1 MRLGLILGFSL
12 FLLNPLAFAGD
23 KATFQ
28 FLGFSQDGQ
37 FLAFS
42 QEGVEDGSG
51 FFYGEMYV
59 IDVKK
64 NNYAK
69 TLSIKQ
75 QDDFGSSEE
84 YTEFKKKWEKER
96 TSLISKFNIILS
108 NQKTYLKPQDSQK
121 KQMDFTYQNKK
132 YQLSLKLSVFE
143 KNCFDMGND
152 SKTIDLRVWQGQKE
166 IILQKDKRLP
176 KSRGCAFDYQIAHV
190 WLYQNSIAV
199 ALKVKR
205 VGFEGP
211 DTRWMMVSG
220 QLP

>member
-23 KATFQ
+23 KANFK
-28 FLGFSQDGQ
+28 FLGFTKDGAFCAFSQDGVQ
-37 FLAFS
+37 
-42 QEGVEDGSG
+42 DGSG
-51 FFYGEMYV
+51 FFYGEVY
-59 IDVKK
+59 ILDVKK

-69 TLSIKQ
+69 KPLIKRWEDPDYPQ
-75 QDDFGSSEE
+75 
-84 YTEFKKKWEKER
+84 YTKVKKEWIKER
-96 TSLISKFNIILS
+96 KLELQPWKIHLS
-108 NQKTYLKPQDSQK
+108 NQTTYLKPQDFQK
-121 KQMDFTYQNKK
+121 NRMGFTYQNKK
-132 YQLSLKLSVFE
+132 YQLNLNLSIFE
-143 KNCFDMGND
+143 KNCYGMEHD
-152 SKTIDLRVWQGQKE
+152 SKILDLRVWQGQKE
-166 IILQKDKRLP
+166 KILQKDKRLP

-190 WLYQNSIAV
+190 WLYKNFIAV

>member
-1 MRLGLILGFSL
+1 MKLQFFLSL
-12 FLLNPLAFAGD
+12 MFFLLAPLLFAGD

-42 QEGVEDGSG
+42 QEGVQDGSG
-51 FFYGEMYV
+51 FFYGEVY
-59 IDVKK
+59 ILDVKK

-69 TLSIKQ
+69 KPFIKQ
-75 QDDFGSSEE
+75 WQDPDYPQYTKVKEE
-84 YTEFKKKWEKER
+84 WYQEREKE
-96 TSLISKFNIILS
+96 LQPIKIHLS
-108 NQKTYLKPQDSQK
+108 NQRTYLKPQDSQK

-143 KNCFDMGND
+143 KNCFGMGND
-152 SKTIDLRVWQGQKE
+152 SKMLDLRIQQGQKE
-166 IILQKDKRLP
+166 IILQKDKKLP
-176 KSRGCAFDYQIAHV
+176 QSRGCAFDYQIAHV

-199 ALKVKR
+199 ALEVKR
-205 VGFEGP
+205 TGFEGP
-211 DTRWMMVSG
+211 DTRWMMISG